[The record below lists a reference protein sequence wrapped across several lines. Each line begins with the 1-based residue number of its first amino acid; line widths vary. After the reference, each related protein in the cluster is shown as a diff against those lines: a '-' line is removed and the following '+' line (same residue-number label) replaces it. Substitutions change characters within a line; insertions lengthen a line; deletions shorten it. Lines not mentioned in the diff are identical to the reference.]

1 MSQSNGLR
9 TTPLT
14 SLHIELGARMVPFA
28 GYSMPVQF
36 SEGIIAE
43 HLHTRT
49 HAGLFDVSH
58 MGQIQVAGPEA
69 VRELEALMPV
79 DLEGLAM
86 GGARYSLLTNNRGGV
101 LDDLIITRLAAQRFL
116 LVVNG
121 ACKAEDEQVIRAGC
135 PESEVT
141 VLGDRALLALQGP
154 AAREVLQSQVPGID
168 ALVFMQAAEVTIEGG
183 AGLVSCS
190 GYTGED
196 GFEISLPAAGAP
208 ALARRLLADSRVA
221 PVGLGA
227 RDSLR
232 LEAGLCL
239 YGHELGPDITPV
251 EARLNW
257 AIPACRRPGGDR
269 PGGYPG
275 ADVIAGQL
283 ATAPARRRVGLR
295 VEGKRPVRE
304 GQAIL
309 SQAGEV
315 IGQVSSGGF
324 GPSVGAP
331 VAMGFVS
338 GPEQAPG
345 SRVKV
350 DVRGKFIDAQVV
362 ALPMV
367 TAGYVR

>member
-1 MSQSNGLR
+1 M
-9 TTPLT
+9 
-14 SLHIELGARMVPFA
+14 
-28 GYSMPVQF
+28 
-36 SEGIIAE
+36 
-43 HLHTRT
+43 
-49 HAGLFDVSH
+49 
-58 MGQIQVAGPEA
+58 
-69 VRELEALMPV
+69 
-79 DLEGLAM
+79 
-86 GGARYSLLTNNRGGV
+86 
-101 LDDLIITRLAAQRFL
+101 
-116 LVVNG
+116 
-121 ACKAEDEQVIRAGC
+121 
-135 PESEVT
+135 
-141 VLGDRALLALQGP
+141 
-154 AAREVLQSQVPGID
+154 
-168 ALVFMQAAEVTIEGG
+168 
-183 AGLVSCS
+183 
-190 GYTGED
+190 
-196 GFEISLPAAGAP
+196 
-208 ALARRLLADSRVA
+208 
-221 PVGLGA
+221 GLGA

-239 YGHELGPDITPV
+239 YGHELGPEITPV

-309 SQAGEV
+309 TQAGEV